1 MTAQLNSTRVQAPDF
16 RLPVTDAPGNRTYDG
31 TSIKLTRGVFDVA
44 EEKVSILRPKITL
57 SVGTWNVR
65 TIMDD
70 YAVKLLV
77 RELSRYRCDIVGIA
91 ETHRLG
97 TEEMEE
103 DGYKVVTSGNE
114 AGDHRRGVVL
124 VLSKT
129 AQKALIGYNPISERI
144 IMARFQAFIG
154 ELIVIQVYAPTA
166 DSSDKDINEF
176 YDVLQMTMAT
186 LPSKACVVLMG
197 DFNAKV
203 GDSECAAN
211 SVIGKFGYGNSNARG
226 EQLLNFCGINDLV
239 IANTLFKQGKE
250 SRSWTWE
257 SPDGRTHNQ
266 IDYVMVS
273 RKWRSSIMN
282 ARAYPS
288 ADVGSDHQL
297 VIANLKLKLKRQLVQ
312 KPIRRFDVSKLKN
325 PQTNTQYEI
334 TVGGRFAALL
344 ETDIE
349 EEGVDKTW
357 TAIKEVFNSSSAD
370 ILGTVR
376 HHKTREWLTDKTRQM
391 SDERRILKPKK
402 RDSAENTRHYNY
414 LSREIRKCGRAD
426 KEEYLNEI
434 CRKVE
439 EANVQNKSRAVYQS
453 VRHITNKKESRVRA
467 IKTTDGV
474 TITDPKGVK
483 DRWKEHFDQ
492 LYNVKVTA
500 DPSVLQDLPTISHS
514 DDTPKLQRVEVEA
527 AIQKMKDGKSPGVDN
542 VTADEMKAA
551 GSMGV
556 NMMFKLCER
565 VWEREE
571 IPEDWSKAVIVP
583 IYKKKDKTVCDN
595 YRGISLL
602 CHAEK
607 LFASIIL
614 QRIRNRTEEIL
625 TESQAGF
632 RRGRSTIDQLFT
644 LRLLMEKYSEF

>member
-1 MTAQLNSTRVQAPDF
+1 MTAQSNSSRVQAPDF

-103 DGYKVVTSGNE
+103 DGYKIVTSGNE
-114 AGDHRRGVVL
+114 EGDHRRGVAL

-154 ELIVIQVYAPTA
+154 ELIVLQVYAPTA

-176 YDVLQMTMAT
+176 YDVLQMTLAT

-266 IDYVMVS
+266 ID
-273 RKWRSSIMN
+273 
-282 ARAYPS
+282 
-288 ADVGSDHQL
+288 Q
-297 VIANLKLKLKRQLVQ
+297 
-312 KPIRRFDVSKLKN
+312 
-325 PQTNTQYEI
+325 
-334 TVGGRFAALL
+334 
-344 ETDIE
+344 
-349 EEGVDKTW
+349 
-357 TAIKEVFNSSSAD
+357 
-370 ILGTVR
+370 
-376 HHKTREWLTDKTRQM
+376 
-391 SDERRILKPKK
+391 
-402 RDSAENTRHYNY
+402 
-414 LSREIRKCGRAD
+414 
-426 KEEYLNEI
+426 
-434 CRKVE
+434 
-439 EANVQNKSRAVYQS
+439 
-453 VRHITNKKESRVRA
+453 
-467 IKTTDGV
+467 KTTS
-474 TITDPKGVK
+474 
-483 DRWKEHFDQ
+483 R
-492 LYNVKVTA
+492 
-500 DPSVLQDLPTISHS
+500 S
-514 DDTPKLQRVEVEA
+514 
-527 AIQKMKDGKSPGVDN
+527 
-542 VTADEMKAA
+542 A
-551 GSMGV
+551 GSGV
-556 NMMFKLCER
+556 
-565 VWEREE
+565 
-571 IPEDWSKAVIVP
+571 A
-583 IYKKKDKTVCDN
+583 
-595 YRGISLL
+595 
-602 CHAEK
+602 
-607 LFASIIL
+607 AS
-614 QRIRNRTEEIL
+614 
-625 TESQAGF
+625 
-632 RRGRSTIDQLFT
+632 
-644 LRLLMEKYSEF
+644 